1 MIFEQVNIVND
12 EENILKII
20 RNFSSI
26 VSKRFYFSR
35 IVFELFCVFVFV

>member
-20 RNFSSI
+20 KNPSSNRQY
-26 VSKRFYFSR
+26 KA
-35 IVFELFCVFVFV
+35 LPQ